1 MKDMRQ
7 PSFVCFT
14 TELPGKDGK
23 GNVGLIVRVEDMTLT
38 DEQTLIVKH
47 IQEKTV
53 AELREQF
60 GL

>member
-1 MKDMRQ
+1 MEREQ

-38 DEQTLIVKH
+38 DEQTLIVKR
-47 IQEKTV
+47 IQEKAA
-53 AELREQF
+53 AELREKF

>member
-1 MKDMRQ
+1 MEREQ

-23 GNVGLIVRVEDMTLT
+23 GNVGLILRVEDMTLT

-47 IQEKTV
+47 IQEKAA
-53 AELREQF
+53 AELREKF